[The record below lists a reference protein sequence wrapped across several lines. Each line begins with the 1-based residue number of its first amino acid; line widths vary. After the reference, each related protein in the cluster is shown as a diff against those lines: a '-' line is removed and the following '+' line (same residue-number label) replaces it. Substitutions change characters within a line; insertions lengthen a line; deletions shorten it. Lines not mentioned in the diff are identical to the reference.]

1 MKILNVNFGM
11 SGFAG
16 DSNQLFTITK
26 NLISLGHDVTI
37 VTTDADVW
45 KGDIEKSEQYSKI
58 RDVLKN
64 SIEKPV
70 KINEVPV
77 IPLHCTIQELGMYC
91 PNAKTFAKKIIK
103 DYDVVHI
110 YNWYYHLGMTFAQVC
125 YEQKIPFIIS
135 FYATL
140 QEKGREYKK
149 FRKKIADSIYT
160 KKLIV
165 EANAL
170 HSIGDLETRDYIKWG
185 VNPEKIF
192 RVDNVISLSDYQ
204 LKHPTNIFKKLKM
217 EKKKDYLLF
226 ISRIHH
232 KKGVDLLLMAFAK
245 LLKSGLKTILVIAG
259 TGSEEYQNELK
270 TLVDKLG
277 INNYVKFAG
286 FVTNEE
292 KLDLLKH
299 AKVYVLTSRSDIHP
313 TAIQDA
319 LTMGAP
325 VLITKACDYPEVE
338 EYGAGI
344 IVDSNVDSIYHGLNK
359 ILNESNLDELSKN
372 ASRLIQERSL
382 VENLIKKYEE
392 MYICAIN
399 HTY

>member
-16 DSNQLFTITK
+16 DSNLLFTTAK

-37 VTTDADVW
+37 VTTDANVW
-45 KGDIEKSEQYSKI
+45 KGDIEKSKQYSKI
-58 RDVLKN
+58 RNVLQN

-77 IPLHCTIQELGMYC
+77 IPLHCTMHEFGMYC
-91 PNAKTFAKKIIK
+91 PNAKTFAKKIVK
-103 DYDVVHI
+103 DYDVVHV
-110 YNWYYHLGMTFAQVC
+110 YNWYHHLGMTFAQIS
-125 YEQKIPFIIS
+125 YEEKIPFIIS

-140 QEKGREYKK
+140 QEKGRKYKK
-149 FRKKIADSIYT
+149 FQKTIADSIYT
-160 KKLIV
+160 KKLILKASV
-165 EANAL
+165 L
-170 HSIGDLETRDYIKWG
+170 HSIGILETQNYIKWG
-185 VNPEKIF
+185 ADPKKIF
-192 RVDNVISLSDYQ
+192 RVDPIISLSDYE
-204 LKHPTNIFKKLKM
+204 LKGSTEIFKKLKIKR
-217 EKKKDYLLF
+217 EEDYLLF

-232 KKGVDLLLMAFAK
+232 KKGLDLLLTAFAK
-245 LLKSGLKTILVIAG
+245 LLKSGLKIILVVAG
-259 TGSEEYQNELK
+259 TGEEKYQNEIK
-270 TLVDKLG
+270 NLVEKLG
-277 INNYVKFAG
+277 IKNFVKFTG
-286 FVTNEE
+286 YVTNQE

-299 AKVYVLTSRSDIHP
+299 AKVYTLTSRSDIHP

-325 VLITKACDYPEVE
+325 VLITKACDYPKVE

-344 IVDSNVDSIYHGLNK
+344 TVDSTVDSIYHGLNK

>member
-70 KINEVPV
+70 RINEVPV

-165 EANAL
+165 KANAL

-192 RVDNVISLSDYQ
+192 RADNVISLSDYQ
-204 LKHPTNIFKKLKM
+204 LKHPTNIFKKLKI

-232 KKGVDLLLMAFAK
+232 KKGLDLLLMAFAK
-245 LLKSGLKTILVIAG
+245 LLKLGLKTILVVAG

>member
-58 RDVLKN
+58 RDILKN

-70 KINEVPV
+70 RINEVPV

-140 QEKGREYKK
+140 QEKGRESKK
-149 FRKKIADSIYT
+149 FRKKL
-160 KKLIV
+160 KFF
-165 EANAL
+165 
-170 HSIGDLETRDYIKWG
+170 
-185 VNPEKIF
+185 IF
-192 RVDNVISLSDYQ
+192 RFFHIENFSL
-204 LKHPTNIFKKLKM
+204 K
-217 EKKKDYLLF
+217 
-226 ISRIHH
+226 
-232 KKGVDLLLMAFAK
+232 
-245 LLKSGLKTILVIAG
+245 
-259 TGSEEYQNELK
+259 
-270 TLVDKLG
+270 
-277 INNYVKFAG
+277 
-286 FVTNEE
+286 
-292 KLDLLKH
+292 
-299 AKVYVLTSRSDIHP
+299 
-313 TAIQDA
+313 
-319 LTMGAP
+319 
-325 VLITKACDYPEVE
+325 
-338 EYGAGI
+338 
-344 IVDSNVDSIYHGLNK
+344 IV
-359 ILNESNLDELSKN
+359 
-372 ASRLIQERSL
+372 
-382 VENLIKKYEE
+382 
-392 MYICAIN
+392 
-399 HTY
+399 

>member
-1 MKILNVNFGM
+1 MKILNINFGM

-45 KGDIEKSEQYSKI
+45 KGDIKKSEQYSKI

-70 KINEVPV
+70 RINEVPV

-91 PNAKTFAKKIIK
+91 PNAKIFAKKIIK

-160 KKLIV
+160 KKLIMK
-165 EANAL
+165 ANAL
-170 HSIGDLETRDYIKWG
+170 HSIGDLETRDYIKLG

-192 RVDNVISLSDYQ
+192 RADNVISLSDYQ
-204 LKHPTNIFKKLKM
+204 LKHPTNIFKKLKI

-232 KKGVDLLLMAFAK
+232 KKGLDLLLMAFAK
-245 LLKSGLKTILVIAG
+245 LLKLGLKTILVVAG

-392 MYICAIN
+392 MYIYAIN
-399 HTY
+399 HT

>member
-1 MKILNVNFGM
+1 MFISENIFFIAEIGINHNGDLNL
-11 SGFAG
+11 A
-16 DSNQLFTITK
+16 
-26 NLISLGHDVTI
+26 
-37 VTTDADVW
+37 
-45 KGDIEKSEQYSKI
+45 
-58 RDVLKN
+58 
-64 SIEKPV
+64 
-70 KINEVPV
+70 
-77 IPLHCTIQELGMYC
+77 
-91 PNAKTFAKKIIK
+91 
-103 DYDVVHI
+103 
-110 YNWYYHLGMTFAQVC
+110 
-125 YEQKIPFIIS
+125 
-135 FYATL
+135 
-140 QEKGREYKK
+140 
-149 FRKKIADSIYT
+149 

-165 EANAL
+165 EANVL
-170 HSIGDLETRDYIKWG
+170 HSIGDLETQDYIKWG

-192 RVDNVISLSDYQ
+192 RADNVISLSDYQ

-232 KKGVDLLLMAFAK
+232 KKGLDLLLMAFAK
-245 LLKSGLKTILVIAG
+245 LLKLGLKTILVIAG

-313 TAIQDA
+313 TAIQHA

-338 EYGAGI
+338 EYRAGI

>member
-165 EANAL
+165 KANAL

-372 ASRLIQERSL
+372 ASRLIQERFL

-399 HTY
+399 HT